1 MANKKSPIL
10 PKKSLCHH
18 LPYRLHGQN
27 YVHHDQ
33 LFENL
38 GKVAKTGVNTL
49 EKWQKVGKNALEK
62 WHFS

>member
-1 MANKKSPIL
+1 PIL
-10 PKKSLCHH
+10 PKKSLCHL
-18 LPYRLHGQN
+18 LPYRLHWLN
-27 YVHHDQ
+27 HDHHDQ

-38 GKVAKTGVNTL
+38 GKVAKTGVKTL